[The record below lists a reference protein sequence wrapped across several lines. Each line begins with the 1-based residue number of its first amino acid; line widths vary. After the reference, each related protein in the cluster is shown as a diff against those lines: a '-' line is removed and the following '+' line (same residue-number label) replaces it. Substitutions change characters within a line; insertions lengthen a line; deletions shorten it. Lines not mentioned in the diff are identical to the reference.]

1 MTNAFATP
9 VINSEQL
16 APLLGDP
23 RLVILDA
30 SMAGAAKATEFLPG
44 ARYFDID
51 RDFSDL
57 ANPFPHGLQSAE
69 EFQAAA
75 RRLGLNDDSIDPHAG
90 RRRVGLGLD
99 LGRPDGR
106 DGGEHR

>member
-23 RLVILDA
+23 RLVVLDA

-57 ANPFPHGLQSAE
+57 ANPFPHGLAVCGGVPGRRP
-69 EFQAAA
+69 QARPQ
-75 RRLGLNDDSIDPHAG
+75 RRLDHRGLRGQG
-90 RRRVGLGLD
+90 RVRQPARLVALEVHGP
-99 LGRPDGR
+99 R
-106 DGGEHR
+106 